1 MNKRETFEILKQIQL
16 YFDQFVV
23 NQERVNLWHE
33 VLRGES
39 FEEVEGKLQIFVKD
53 SSYPPK
59 IADLIHKSAHSKMIP
74 NLFETK
80 KIIKSK
86 HVPASETV
94 IQRELEKMRTI
105 LGIVRG

>member
-33 VLRGES
+33 VLRGEP
-39 FEEVEGKLQIFVKD
+39 FVEVEEKLQTFVKD
-53 SSYPPK
+53 SCYPPK
-59 IADLIHKSAHSKMIP
+59 ISDLIHKSAHSKMIP
-74 NLFETK
+74 NLVETK
-80 KIIKSK
+80 EIIKSK
-86 HVPASETV
+86 HVPASTSV